1 MEDKDWETF
10 SRSGEAIRIQ
20 FPLLMNFTFCFC
32 EEKGG
37 WLKKKKDQTR
47 IHLLLR
53 QKVVRKVK
61 ELIQILVRTK
71 NSILPSK
78 YKATMGT

>member
-1 MEDKDWETF
+1 MV
-10 SRSGEAIRIQ
+10 
-20 FPLLMNFTFCFC
+20 
-32 EEKGG
+32 
-37 WLKKKKDQTR
+37 KKKKDQTR

-71 NSILPSK
+71 NSIFPSK